1 MGAWKKRRQYR
12 AFCHGAQWLI
22 CLLFCNMALRGGDIP
37 FLRKKIALYGKEKQT
52 VTSVLA

>member
-1 MGAWKKRRQYR
+1 
-12 AFCHGAQWLI
+12 
-22 CLLFCNMALRGGDIP
+22 MALRGGDIP